1 MRIFPAWWRT
11 HFLWAEFGL
20 SVLVGLVFCGW
31 ATGYGGVDTL
41 QTVLAGNRGAIY
53 GALASV
59 FGSLLGFAITAVS
72 IVIGFASHDRLALI
86 RQSPHYPTIWK
97 VFFAA
102 IRALGFATL
111 VAMTSLIL
119 DRDNAPRYV
128 LLFVMFF
135 ATALATLRVAR
146 CAWVLE
152 NVIELVAVPERE
164 RQ

>member
-1 MRIFPAWWRT
+1 MRLFPAWWRSQ
-11 HFLWAEFGL
+11 FLWAEFGL
-20 SVLVGLVFCGW
+20 SALVGLAFFGW
-31 ATGYGGVDTL
+31 AICYEGVDTL
-41 QTVLAGNRGAIY
+41 HTVLNGNRGAIY

-72 IVIGFASHDRLALI
+72 IVIGFASHERLALI
-86 RQSPHYPTIWK
+86 RQSPHYPTVWK

-111 VAMTSLIL
+111 VAMTGLIL
-119 DRDNAPRYV
+119 DRDNAPRYP
-128 LLFVMFF
+128 LLYVMFF
-135 ATALATLRVAR
+135 ATTLATLRVAR

-152 NVIELVAVPERE
+152 NVIELVAPPERE